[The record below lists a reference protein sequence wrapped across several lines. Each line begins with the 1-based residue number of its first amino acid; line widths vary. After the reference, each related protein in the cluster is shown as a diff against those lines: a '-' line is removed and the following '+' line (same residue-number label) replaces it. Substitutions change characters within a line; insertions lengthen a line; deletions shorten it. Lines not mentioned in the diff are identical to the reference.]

1 MSCSARKRMTLTCH
15 DFELDDKKILIEIH
29 GRQHYGRGFAEMG
42 GRTLED
48 EKKNDLMKRN
58 IALEIGYKLIVVDA
72 RESSLKYIRK
82 SIEKNDELKD
92 ITPLYNFFIKKISYR
107 TF

>member
-1 MSCSARKRMTLTCH
+1 
-15 DFELDDKKILIEIH
+15 
-29 GRQHYGRGFAEMG
+29 MG

-82 SIEKNDELKD
+82 SIEKNDEQNVMNQRGGVQHLDKKRNA
-92 ITPLYNFFIKKISYR
+92 IRPSGWSKYKVKPIK
-107 TF
+107 

>member
-1 MSCSARKRMTLTCH
+1 
-15 DFELDDKKILIEIH
+15 
-29 GRQHYGRGFAEMG
+29 MG

-82 SIEKNDELKD
+82 SIEKK
-92 ITPLYNFFIKKISYR
+92 
-107 TF
+107 